1 MSGQVFQPFA
11 EINSKHDAQQSKQV
25 ALKFYQSKYKF
36 KKGQSEHVLF
46 LTVEVNQLW
55 SEKRRS
61 WSA

>member
-46 LTVEVNQLW
+46 LTVEVNQL
-55 SEKRRS
+55 
-61 WSA
+61 